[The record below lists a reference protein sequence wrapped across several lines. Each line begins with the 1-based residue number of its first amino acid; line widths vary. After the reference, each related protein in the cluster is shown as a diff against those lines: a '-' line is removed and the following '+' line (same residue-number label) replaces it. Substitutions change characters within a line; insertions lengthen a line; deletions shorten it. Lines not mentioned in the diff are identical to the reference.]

1 MADSILVSASGNDVE
16 TFARLEIHSLDIVFD
31 YHPLD
36 SFVLVQFL
44 ICHHLQLNN
53 SVSLGYPRVFVAGLY
68 STGTLFEVQRTPQL
82 HSAQMSL
89 HTSHFVSA
97 MNFHSHHL
105 EMSTGHHTPDLVVEV
120 SYQSLHQEELKNLSS
135 SLGSTSHC
143 RPDVA
148 LFVVESEDSAAE
160 VASHEHA
167 PVVIDHCKSEA
178 GMSQI
183 YLKYNTFSPLSH
195 ILKGHFILQRCLW
208 LTTKINHNYE
218 LSIYTCSVQ
227 NLVVMVD
234 GGLGLPNRNLSLVS
248 ILDLKKN

>member
-68 STGTLFEVQRTPQL
+68 STGTLFEVQHTPQL

-105 EMSTGHHTPDLVVEV
+105 ETSTRHHTPDLVVEV

-135 SLGSTSHC
+135 SSGSTSHC

-167 PVVIDHCKSEA
+167 PVVIDHCKSEQA
-178 GMSQI
+178 CHKFISNRVHS
-183 YLKYNTFSPLSH
+183 LAHLFH
-195 ILKGHFILQRCLW
+195 ISCKGHFILQRCLW
-208 LTTKINHNYE
+208 LTTKINHNYG

-227 NLVVMVD
+227 NLVVVVD
-234 GGLGLPNRNLSLVS
+234 GGLGLPNRNLSLV
-248 ILDLKKN
+248 